1 MANLTY
7 EDKIYLEKYLQME
20 GGYVLDFSN
29 NSLRQFVND
38 NVRLDIY
45 DNKYD
50 KYGDSKARRIR
61 AIWDVESD
69 YLIGKLLKSFISYYK
84 AKQIVNTYNFN
95 ASKDLEQ
102 SCEKIVERLLR
113 EEVSSHTDLITPL
126 YDESDFSKLATN
138 IKEYIEK
145 NEPELALDRLHT
157 FYVKF
162 IRGLCTRHQIVYT
175 NSESLN
181 AIFGKYIKH
190 LESLNIIESDMTIA
204 ILKYSINLLEKY
216 NDVRNYKS
224 FAHDNKLLNYK
235 ESLYIFDTLAR
246 LKGFIDSIEDEIR
259 LKQKQEEK
267 EARAKASN
275 WDLPF

>member
-1 MANLTY
+1 M
-7 EDKIYLEKYLQME
+7 
-20 GGYVLDFSN
+20 
-29 NSLRQFVND
+29 
-38 NVRLDIY
+38 
-45 DNKYD
+45 
-50 KYGDSKARRIR
+50 
-61 AIWDVESD
+61 
-69 YLIGKLLKSFISYYK
+69 
-84 AKQIVNTYNFN
+84 
-95 ASKDLEQ
+95 
-102 SCEKIVERLLR
+102 
-113 EEVSSHTDLITPL
+113 
-126 YDESDFSKLATN
+126 YDESDYSKLATN

-162 IRGLCTRHQIVYT
+162 IRGICTRHQIVYT

-216 NDVRNYKS
+216 NDVRNNKS

>member
-29 NSLRQFVND
+29 NSLQQFVND
-38 NVRLDIY
+38 NVHLDIY

-216 NDVRNYKS
+216 NDVRNNKS

-246 LKGFIDSIEDEIR
+246 LKGFIDSIEDKIR

>member
-50 KYGDSKARRIR
+50 KYGDSKAKRIR

-162 IRGLCTRHQIVYT
+162 IRGICTRHQIVYT

-216 NDVRNYKS
+216 NDVRNNKS

>member
-216 NDVRNYKS
+216 NDVRNNKS

>member
-50 KYGDSKARRIR
+50 KYGDSKAKRIR

-84 AKQIVNTYNFN
+84 AKQIVNPYNFN

-216 NDVRNYKS
+216 NDVRNNKS

-246 LKGFIDSIEDEIR
+246 LKGFIDSIEDKIR

>member
-50 KYGDSKARRIR
+50 KYGDSKAKRIR

-84 AKQIVNTYNFN
+84 AKQIVNPYNFN

-162 IRGLCTRHQIVYT
+162 IRGICTRHQIVYT

-216 NDVRNYKS
+216 NDVRNNKS

-246 LKGFIDSIEDEIR
+246 LKGFIDSIEDKIR

>member
-50 KYGDSKARRIR
+50 KYGDSKAKRIR

-216 NDVRNYKS
+216 NDVRNNKS

>member
-20 GGYVLDFSN
+20 GGCVLDFSN

-162 IRGLCTRHQIVYT
+162 IRGICTRHQIVYT

-216 NDVRNYKS
+216 NDVRNNKS